1 MLSWCQLAVEFCV
14 QMFVRRL
21 ETRYGSTQSLDQLYK
36 YIYIYIYKVSDF
48 KSKLKSRIN
57 CIIHYKMV

>member
-36 YIYIYIYKVSDF
+36 YIYIYIYIKYQI
-48 KSKLKSRIN
+48 SKAN
-57 CIIHYKMV
+57 